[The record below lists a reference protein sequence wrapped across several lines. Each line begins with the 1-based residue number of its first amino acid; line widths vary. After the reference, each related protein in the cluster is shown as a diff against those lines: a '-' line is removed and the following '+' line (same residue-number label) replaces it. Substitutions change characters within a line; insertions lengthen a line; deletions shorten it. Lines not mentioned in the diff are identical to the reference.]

1 MNKWQRRKL
10 SKEGRSRV
18 IAMTAGSM
26 ILYVV
31 CYFLIG
37 TLIEPG
43 ILRLIVQSVVLL
55 GIFGLIWLYRRDIQ
69 KREQSNAPEN

>member
-1 MNKWQRRKL
+1 MNKRQRRKL

-18 IAMTAGSM
+18 IAMTAGS
-26 ILYVV
+26 IVLYVA

-69 KREQSNAPEN
+69 KRERSNAPEN